1 MGQTFYLGLTLCCI
15 LCFVLLAERFQASNE
30 ALWSTL
36 SRKAGWLSWIKNKKI
51 KKNIGINQRQLNLWL
66 TFLFLFQ
73 PLPVPDI
80 SVADSVHSL
89 AMSCIWVH
97 LAKKVTLKI
106 ISDNSTQYYPFFRY
120 NSVKT
125 EAQVR
130 FESLPDFPDMQAVS
144 KSWILVYQWSS
155 SARSQFLF
163 RTHFR
168 SFVKIDN
175 VHNMCKSNLWSGVF
189 FGGGGGGGG
198 GMIVCG
204 TIMGKKLPKCKNR
217 HSPL

>member
-1 MGQTFYLGLTLCCI
+1 MNQSDFYLGLTLCCI
-15 LCFVLLAERFQASNE
+15 LCFVVLAERFQASNE

-36 SRKAGWLSWIKNKKI
+36 SRKAGWLSCR
-51 KKNIGINQRQLNLWL
+51 KNIGINQRQLNLWL

-106 ISDNSTQYYPFFRY
+106 ISDNSSAVASMRPTEALASVKFWRISPIIFILHKRSSEPLRKDCLSWPFGLATALNSTQYYPFVRH

-125 EAQVR
+125 EVQVW
-130 FESLPDFPDMQAVS
+130 FESLTDFLDMQAVS

-155 SARSQFLF
+155 SSQSHFL
-163 RTHFR
+163 
-168 SFVKIDN
+168 
-175 VHNMCKSNLWSGVF
+175 L
-189 FGGGGGGGG
+189 
-198 GMIVCG
+198 
-204 TIMGKKLPKCKNR
+204 L
-217 HSPL
+217 HSL